1 MQVGSTEVKAS
12 GVDLEQLK
20 KWKKMKFFSPSAKN
34 RARLQGFAEM
44 FELHTSSFSKSD

>member
-1 MQVGSTEVKAS
+1 MQVGSTEVEAS

-34 RARLQGFAEM
+34 RARLLGFTEM